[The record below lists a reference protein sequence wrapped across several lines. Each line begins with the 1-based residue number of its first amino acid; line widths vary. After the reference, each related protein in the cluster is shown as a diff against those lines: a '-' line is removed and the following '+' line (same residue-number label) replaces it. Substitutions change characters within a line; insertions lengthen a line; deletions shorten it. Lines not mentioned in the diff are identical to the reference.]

1 MQTLLSIIIALSSII
16 VIATV
21 AVTESEQAG
30 LGTMSG
36 EESVW
41 GEHRGSSKKEL
52 QNRVI
57 MISSIVFIVAL
68 LVLAKLG

>member
-1 MQTLLSIIIALSSII
+1 MQTLLSIIIAIAALV
-16 VIATV
+16 VIGTV
-21 AVTESEQAG
+21 AITESEQVG

-41 GEHRGSSKKEL
+41 GEHRGTSKKEL

-57 MISSIVFIVAL
+57 VISSIVFIVAL
-68 LVLAKLG
+68 LVLAKLV